1 MKLSA
6 SAFANAS
13 TLSVMGLYVI
23 CRLAFLL
30 FPDLAMAVA
39 NSWFHGIDLT
49 KIASFNVS
57 PGSFILGL
65 VSISAVTWITGYVF
79 VRVYN
84 LFIKS

>member
-1 MKLSA
+1 MKLNA

-13 TLSVMGLYVI
+13 TISVMGLYVI

-30 FPDLAMAVA
+30 FPDIVMAVA

-49 KIASFNVS
+49 KIASLNLS
-57 PGSFILGL
+57 LGSFILGL
-65 VSISAVTWITGYVF
+65 VSISALTWITGYVF
-79 VRVYN
+79 VRIYN